1 MTLANYAGQILGQNA
16 TAAAA
21 ASDNVTFQTG
31 VQSQINTEA
40 ASVSGVNMDEEL
52 ANLQVYQNAY
62 SASARVITTID
73 AMYTA
78 LFAIT

>member
-1 MTLANYAGQILGQNA
+1 VQNQ
-16 TAAAA
+16 
-21 ASDNVTFQTG
+21 V
-31 VQSQINTEA
+31 NTQA

-52 ANLQVYQNAY
+52 AKLQVYQNAY
-62 SASARVITTID
+62 SASARVITTVD

>member
-1 MTLANYAGQILGQNA
+1 VSLANYAGQILGQNA

-31 VQSQINTEA
+31 LQSQISTQATN
-40 ASVSGVNMDEEL
+40 VSGVNMDEEL
-52 ANLQVYQNAY
+52 SNLQVYQNAY
-62 SASARVITTID
+62 SASARVITTVD